1 MFVVIS
7 FLNFRYRWFKHSC
20 LGKVCKCLRYSFCK
34 SDVISTFLE
43 LEGEYIIPLTMFT
56 KKVLL
61 SKCIEVRF
69 VDSYSFCICCNQWTY
84 TQDMLLHIAI
94 ELLTTLCVL
103 LLVLTVFYGGLV
115 GRVGETGQNCHF
127 LTTCA
132 SFCYCPFYFVHYA
145 VQRKIPLTD

>member
-7 FLNFRYRWFKHSC
+7 FHDFGYRWFKHSC

-43 LEGEYIIPLTMFT
+43 LEGEFIIPLTMFT

-84 TQDMLLHIAI
+84 T
-94 ELLTTLCVL
+94 
-103 LLVLTVFYGGLV
+103 
-115 GRVGETGQNCHF
+115 
-127 LTTCA
+127 
-132 SFCYCPFYFVHYA
+132 
-145 VQRKIPLTD
+145 